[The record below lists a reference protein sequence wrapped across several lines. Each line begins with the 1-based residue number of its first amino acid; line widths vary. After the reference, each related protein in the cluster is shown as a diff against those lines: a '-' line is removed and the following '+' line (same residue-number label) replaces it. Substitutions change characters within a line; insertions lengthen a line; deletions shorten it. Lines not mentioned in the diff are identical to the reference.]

1 METWEGGSL
10 SIQAAASPA
19 SSSLATNYALNG
31 LVEAFKDVVDN
42 MVENVAADAP
52 KNLAMN
58 ISLHDNSLT
67 APAPAAEDGSF
78 VHAPPA
84 RRDPLTPPSVDENGN
99 SISLAVDGSLNLN
112 STTTPIDG
120 YGAIIK

>member
-1 METWEGGSL
+1 VEN
-10 SIQAAASPA
+10 SIDARLV
-19 SSSLATNYALNG
+19 SSLNG
-31 LVEAFKDVVDN
+31 LVEAFKDVADN

-58 ISLHDNSLT
+58 ISLHGNSLT
-67 APAPAAEDGSF
+67 APGPAVEDGSF

-84 RRDPLTPPSVDENGN
+84 RRDPLTTPSIDENGS
-99 SISLAVDGSLNLN
+99 SISLAVDGSLNLD
-112 STTTPIDG
+112 STTASIDG